1 MRMILERLAEK
12 GIVLPAPPRPAGSYS
27 PVVLTGNLA
36 FVSGQIPLRD
46 GAVVHTGVVDH
57 ANMEE
62 ARQSAR
68 LCVVNVLA
76 QLQNKIGLERV
87 QKFVRINGFVRAGA
101 DFADHPRVI
110 DAASDLLYDVFGDR
124 GRHTR
129 TAVGVLSLPLDSMTE
144 IDAVVQI

>member
-1 MRMILERLAEK
+1 MILERLAEK
-12 GIVLPAPPRPAGSYS
+12 GIVLPTPPQPAGSYT
-27 PVVLTGNLA
+27 PVVMTGNLA

-46 GAVVHTGVVDH
+46 GVVVHTGVVDD
-57 ANMEE
+57 ANIGE

-68 LCVVNVLA
+68 LCAVNVLA

-101 DFADHPRVI
+101 DFASHPQVI
-110 DAASDLLYDVFGDR
+110 DAASDLLYDIFGDR

-129 TAVGVLSLPLDSMTE
+129 TAVGVSSLPLDSMTE